1 MTFDLPFPRARP
13 FNGFLL
19 FGWTLLL
26 PASAFA
32 QEGGGELLNPRFTFS
47 TDLTY
52 AEDVPS
58 PADFLGYE
66 LGTRFTFYADVVRY
80 IEALADASDRVTLH
94 AYGETYEGRPLHYL
108 VVTSPAQQARID
120 TIRQNNLR
128 LATGE
133 ALGQAEAR
141 SIIEEQPVV
150 VWLSY
155 NVHGNEPSSTEA
167 AMQVAYRL
175 AAAQDSTTAR
185 YLENAVT
192 IIDPAIN
199 PDGRDRYVYWYTS
212 MQSDVLSTDPMDLEH
227 DEPWPGGRTNHYWF
241 DLNRDW
247 VWLVHPE
254 SQGRI
259 AAYQQWLPQVHVDY
273 HEQGFNNNY
282 FTHPGTTPRNLLLPD
297 AYDRWSDAFG
307 QADAEAFDEA
317 RVSYFTGER
326 FDFFYPGYGSSYPSV
341 MGAIGMLREQGGHSR
356 GGRAVETEDGYV
368 LTLRQR
374 VFDHYTTS
382 MAALETSVSNREA
395 LLRYFREAFSPSTN
409 ESDVAAYLLPE
420 DAGTYLPDVLDML
433 LQHGVRVERA
443 DSAFAVPAARS
454 YWNDDAAAADTF
466 AAGTYIVSTDQ
477 PRHLFINSVMQQQ
490 MAIEDSVMYDMATWS
505 IPLAYNLEAYTTT
518 TPPNVPTSAIEQV
531 PEAPSGVENAD
542 AQYAYVIDWQQRH
555 APKALAMLWEAG
567 YRVRSAR
574 KAFNDGT
581 RRFGPGTLVVLLGR
595 NYDKLDE
602 AADDMRRIASE
613 ADVEV
618 VGFDS
623 GRMEEGID
631 LASTDSRP
639 VEAPKVLLMTDSPFS
654 SYTAGQLWYVFDRET
669 ALPVTRLRT
678 SALADVALDE
688 YDVLVLPGAGDL
700 GEALD
705 STQMDRLKRWV
716 QGGGTLVATENS
728 ALFLTKDASGFT
740 DVEQVP
746 SEDEAEEEGEA
757 ESEAESDEP
766 DPAFYTRYEALED
779 SAGLAR
785 IPGSAFRA
793 HLDTSNPLA
802 FGMPER
808 LYSLR
813 FSTDALEPSEDLQTV
828 GYYGEAAQILAAGY
842 ASQENQR
849 KLAGKAF
856 AAVQPMGEGEV
867 VLLVDNTQYRLFWIG
882 PMRLVQNAVMLL
894 PGM

>member
-1 MTFDLPFPRARP
+1 MTSASPLARAQR
-13 FNGFLL
+13 FKRFSILWL
-19 FGWTLLL
+19 MLLL

-32 QEGGGELLNPRFTFS
+32 QGRGDVLLNPRFTFS
-47 TDLTY
+47 PDLAY

-66 LGTRFTFYADVVRY
+66 LGTQFTFYADVVRY
-80 IEALADASDRVTLH
+80 IEALAEASDRVTLH
-94 AYGETYEGRPLHYL
+94 EYGETYEGRPLHYL

-133 ALGQAEAR
+133 TLGQAEAR
-141 SIIEEQPVV
+141 SLIDNQPVV

-175 AAAQDSTTAR
+175 AAAQDSTTER
-185 YLENAVT
+185 YLENAVV
-192 IIDPAIN
+192 IIDPTIN

-212 MQSDVLSTDPMDLEH
+212 MQSDVLSTDPVDLEH

-259 AAYQQWLPQVHVDY
+259 AAYQQWLPQVHIDY

-297 AYDRWSDAFG
+297 AYDRWSEAFG
-307 QADAEAFDEA
+307 RADAEAFDEA
-317 RVSYFTGER
+317 RVAYFTRER

-374 VFDHYTTS
+374 IFDHYTTS

-395 LLRYFREAFSPSTN
+395 LLRYFRDAFTQRTN

-420 DAGTYLPDVLDML
+420 DAGTYLPDVLDIL
-433 LQHGVRVERA
+433 LQHDVRVERA
-443 DSAFAVPAARS
+443 DSAFSVPNARS
-454 YWNDDAAAADTF
+454 YWDDAAEADTF
-466 AAGTYIVSTDQ
+466 AAGTYIISTSQ
-477 PRHLFINSVMQQQ
+477 PRHLFVNSVMQQGL
-490 MAIEDSVMYDMATWS
+490 AIEDSVMYDMATWS
-505 IPLAYNLEAYTTT
+505 IPLAYNLEAYTTARM
-518 TPPNVPTSAIEQV
+518 PSVPTSVVEAA
-531 PEAPSGVENAD
+531 PEVTSGVENAD
-542 AQYAYVIDWQQRH
+542 AQYAYVIDWQQRY

-567 YRVRSAR
+567 YRVRSVR
-574 KAFNDGT
+574 EGFSDGS
-581 RRFGPGTLVVLLGR
+581 RRFGPGSLVVLMGR

-602 AADDMRRIASE
+602 AADDMQRIAGE
-613 ADVEV
+613 ADVRI
-618 VGFDS
+618 VGFDT
-623 GRMEEGID
+623 GRMEEGLD
-631 LASTDSRP
+631 LASSDSRP
-639 VEAPKVLLMTDSPFS
+639 IEAPKVLLMTDPPFS

-678 SALADVALDE
+678 SELTDVDLGE

-705 STQMDRLKRWV
+705 STQVDRLRRWV
-716 QGGGTLVATENS
+716 QGGGTLVATESS

-740 DVEQVP
+740 DVEQV
-746 SEDEAEEEGEA
+746 SDEDEAEEEDGD
-757 ESEAESDEP
+757 ESEDEAAEP

-793 HLDTSNPLA
+793 RLDTSNPLA
-802 FGMPER
+802 FGMPEH

-813 FSTDALEPSEDLQTV
+813 FSTDALEPSDDLQTV
-828 GYYGEAAQILAAGY
+828 GYYDEAAQILAAGY

-856 AAVQPMGEGEV
+856 AAVQPMGEGKV
-867 VLLVDNTQYRLFWIG
+867 VFLVDNTQYRLFWVG